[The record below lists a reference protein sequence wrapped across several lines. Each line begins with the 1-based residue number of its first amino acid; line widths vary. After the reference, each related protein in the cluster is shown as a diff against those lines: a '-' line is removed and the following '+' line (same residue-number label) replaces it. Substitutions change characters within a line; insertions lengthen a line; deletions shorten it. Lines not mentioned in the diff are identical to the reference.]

1 MIPTNDALTQL
12 VPSAI
17 RRYTRLAA
25 DTPDC
30 IPLTLG
36 EPGFDTPAP
45 IREAAW
51 QALQEGQTHYAPNQG
66 LLSLRTAIAEHETA
80 RGYACTAQDILI
92 TAGAT
97 GALYTALL
105 GILNPG
111 DEVIVPTPAFPLY
124 ASIAAVARAKVV
136 PLPLAQTGFQIT
148 PEALSRVMTCR
159 TKAIVLNS
167 PNNPTGVVLSR
178 ESLEAVKAAV
188 LGKDI
193 YLVCDNV
200 YQALCPETCPDL
212 TTDPELYSQVL
223 LCQSF
228 SKPYAMTGWRVGYLA
243 APQPVLERL
252 LLLHAAQV
260 ASIPTFLQSACVTAL
275 AQDIRPMAQ
284 VYDRR
289 RAYVCRR
296 LQEMGIPFPQPGG
309 AFYVFAQISSFGM
322 DADTFCTRLI
332 REGKVATVPGTC
344 FGTDGYLRL
353 SCACSD
359 DTLREGLDRIER
371 FISTL

>member
-1 MIPTNDALTQL
+1 M
-12 VPSAI
+12 
-17 RRYTRLAA
+17 
-25 DTPDC
+25 
-30 IPLTLG
+30 
-36 EPGFDTPAP
+36 
-45 IREAAW
+45 
-51 QALQEGQTHYAPNQG
+51 
-66 LLSLRTAIAEHETA
+66 
-80 RGYACTAQDILI
+80 
-92 TAGAT
+92 
-97 GALYTALL
+97 
-105 GILNPG
+105 
-111 DEVIVPTPAFPLY
+111 IVPTPAFPLY
-124 ASIAAVARAKVV
+124 ASIADVARAKVV

-148 PEALSRVMTCR
+148 PDALSQVMTCR

-178 ESLEAVKAAV
+178 DSLAAVKAAV

-212 TTDPELYSQVL
+212 TTDPELHSQVL

-371 FISTL
+371 FIRTL